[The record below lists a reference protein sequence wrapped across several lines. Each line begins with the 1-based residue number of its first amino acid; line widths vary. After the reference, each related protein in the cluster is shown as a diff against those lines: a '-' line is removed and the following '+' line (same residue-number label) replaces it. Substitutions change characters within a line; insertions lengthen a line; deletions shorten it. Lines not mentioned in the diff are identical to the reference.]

1 MSQGPTNTLRGN
13 SRNNHLYGTATSDG
27 IDGDLGNDYLRGYA
41 GNDVLWG
48 GAGSD
53 RFVFERTLAQNG
65 IDTIKDYTY
74 APGGGDVDVLDFSL
88 VGFARNAL
96 SRNSGENGIDNVIR
110 FVEDGNGARVELSL
124 TGAGGETFTQWAVL
138 EGLSAGDLVQFSIGA
153 RTFTRPVQAGAGL
166 RFDIGNG
173 DRNGDGSVTVAD
185 NADNNLEFDDFLAF
199 QPSEGNPTGA
209 AAAVLIG
216 DRVRGLT
223 EVADFVPGVTTLAVP
238 GITAAGGDAVG
249 NQQFAVYYGTYDG
262 TTFTTTSTPG
272 TTRNPTTATHTM
284 VLYDTDA
291 SASVNSV
298 GGLVL
303 EGVYA
308 ENQWSVT
315 NPGTQNATLAYDRLA
330 TAGLAAENVLYGT
343 AANESFIGGN
353 GIDIIYAGAGN
364 DRLYGSTG
372 YWMMGEPADGND
384 WLFGGE
390 GADTFFATREVQGGV
405 DVIQDFDGAEG
416 DLIALAIDGTSA
428 ESAAVNGLNGN
439 VNWSNTA
446 HILVDRGDIT
456 ADGPNLQAAMAAE
469 FNAAGSSVTVY
480 QFGYDGRSYLYWDA
494 FGNNYNTMAS
504 YDDVV
509 VEITGAVNLSASNIY
524 LYLLD

>member
-13 SRNNHLYGTATSDG
+13 SRNNHLYGTAASDG

-53 RFVFERTLAQNG
+53 RFVFERTLAQNR

-96 SRNSGENGIDNVIR
+96 SRNSGIEDGIDNVIR
-110 FVEDGNGARVELSL
+110 FVEDGGGARVELSL

-185 NADNNLEFDDFLAF
+185 NADNNLLFDDFLAF
-199 QPSEGNPTGA
+199 QPSDGNPTGA

-223 EVADFVPGVTTLAVP
+223 EVAGFVPGVTTLTVP

-262 TTFTTTSTPG
+262 TTFTVTSTPG
-272 TTRNPTTATHTM
+272 TTKNPTLATYTM

-291 SASVNSV
+291 SPSVNSV
-298 GGLVL
+298 GGWVL

-308 ENQWSVT
+308 ENQWSVAA
-315 NPGTQNATLAYDRLA
+315 PGTPEATLTYSPLA

-343 AANESFIGGN
+343 GANESFRGME

-372 YWMMGEPADGND
+372 YWIGGAADGND

-405 DVIQDFDGAEG
+405 DVIQDFDGTEG

-428 ESAAVNGLNGN
+428 ESAVVNGLNGIWRN
-439 VNWSNTA
+439 GT
-446 HILVDRGDIT
+446 HTLVDRGDIT

-494 FGNNYNTMAS
+494 YGNNYNTMAS

-524 LYLLD
+524 LYLPD